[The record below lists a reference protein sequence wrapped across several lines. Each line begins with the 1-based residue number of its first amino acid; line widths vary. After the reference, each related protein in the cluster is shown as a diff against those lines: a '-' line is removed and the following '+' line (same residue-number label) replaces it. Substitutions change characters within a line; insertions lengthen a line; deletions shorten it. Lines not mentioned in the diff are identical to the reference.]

1 MATSNAARPAR
12 PARSVLRNM
21 DFVSAFVKVYT
32 EEDYR
37 SKFYHIAQTVA
48 DEFKKSPPVD
58 DQGYEIKYQLSC
70 RGKDA
75 KSIGDKLRAQT
86 TKSPFTSVDLLLKSE
101 RIWDLAAVRVLAY
114 FPDDVPI
121 IARKF
126 EQLFRILDKPIVG
139 LRKARE
145 TRPNDPS
152 YGRSRGAQ
160 FEKYTKGTFTQKSS
174 VEAIVREWKHSGYR
188 AVHFHVEKK
197 DETMFP
203 KLYPWQTRVE
213 VQISTVVM
221 HAWSEVEHD
230 MVYKNPFQLPQDTTM
245 DRMVDAING
254 LSITNETLLQEL
266 QQSSRNLRD
275 HEHGKLSRTALKS
288 WILNYYF
295 DDNDAHKRSEDHS
308 YVDIMVNLID
318 SPLLTASS
326 IRKNLAGQPFNT
338 RQLVKSLLPEKE
350 KKSRWW
356 QTVYSE
362 RDSDEIDDFH
372 LLKTLLRNS
381 LTNNVD
387 DKLRHF
393 GLVGASKAT
402 DDQEIYLL
410 YRLLLVSSWYSIW
423 MVIGEPE
430 VFGSREE
437 TCPICGQL
445 SPQFT
450 ESSGQK
456 AALISQIN
464 RILIGK
470 TCFSSLNM
478 NKRHRLEEFCN
489 DMLNRQCGDDH
500 EIALRLAKL
509 SLFVQSRPGVT
520 LWGPTTPRTDVQDTN
535 DICRDWSTAIDF
547 SFLNLGN
554 AQTQGD
560 ISLGRDLGSIALPDQ
575 ERYYYKALN
584 RNTPEPQTNTDWNRL
599 PFREWYRP
607 SRWRSMSWVYELA
620 VTSTGPS
627 PRFKKEHRPDPE
639 MGLYWVAPSHIKK
652 YLSVLAQW
660 KPQNPRNPNPRT
672 PNPRTP
678 NPLEWITRQYK
689 RQYVKS

>member
-1 MATSNAARPAR
+1 MLAMCCSVEPDVAGFDTPEAPALLPTEIMATSNAARPAR

-126 EQLFRILDKPIVG
+126 EQLFRILDKPIVVHSKRDYEKPEKPDRTTPATG
-139 LRKARE
+139 GVAV
-145 TRPNDPS
+145 
-152 YGRSRGAQ
+152 AQ

-188 AVHFHVEKK
+188 AVHFHVGKK

-308 YVDIMVNLID
+308 YLDIMVNLID

-410 YRLLLVSSWYSIW
+410 YKLLLVSSWYSIW

-437 TCPICGQL
+437 TCKSTIIQLTTGQLNSRFLGPICGQL

-456 AALISQIN
+456 AA
-464 RILIGK
+464 
-470 TCFSSLNM
+470 M
-478 NKRHRLEEFCN
+478 
-489 DMLNRQCGDDH
+489 
-500 EIALRLAKL
+500 
-509 SLFVQSRPGVT
+509 
-520 LWGPTTPRTDVQDTN
+520 
-535 DICRDWSTAIDF
+535 
-547 SFLNLGN
+547 
-554 AQTQGD
+554 
-560 ISLGRDLGSIALPDQ
+560 
-575 ERYYYKALN
+575 
-584 RNTPEPQTNTDWNRL
+584 
-599 PFREWYRP
+599 
-607 SRWRSMSWVYELA
+607 
-620 VTSTGPS
+620 
-627 PRFKKEHRPDPE
+627 
-639 MGLYWVAPSHIKK
+639 
-652 YLSVLAQW
+652 
-660 KPQNPRNPNPRT
+660 
-672 PNPRTP
+672 
-678 NPLEWITRQYK
+678 
-689 RQYVKS
+689 